1 MTGQLL
7 VRAVRGIDLEKRPC
21 KMVVVFRLKN
31 VVYEIKEL
39 DVVRK
44 LERVILYII
53 WIWTWSIEERPLN
66 QNSEGLSST
75 YLQNL
80 FLENWAFS
88 VIDV

>member
-53 WIWTWSIEERPLN
+53 WIWT
-66 QNSEGLSST
+66 
-75 YLQNL
+75 
-80 FLENWAFS
+80 
-88 VIDV
+88 